1 MNSFSVELV
10 DTGVAVVTLRGEHEA
25 YNAER
30 LHEELATLGEEKL
43 AIVIDLSETSFID
56 SAIVSV
62 LLRARDSARD
72 LGVPLVLVIQETTG
86 WAVRRLFDVAH
97 LDEAF
102 AIVESRGEAVEA
114 AQR

>member
-1 MNSFSVELV
+1 MDSISVELV

-25 YNAER
+25 YSAER
-30 LHEELATLGEEKL
+30 LHEQLEALGENGV
-43 AIVIDLSETSFID
+43 AIVVDLSETSFID
-56 SAIVSV
+56 SSIVSV

-72 LGVPLVLVIQETTG
+72 LGVSLVLVIQESTG
-86 WAVRRLFDVAH
+86 WAVKRLFEVAQ

-102 AIVESRGEAVEA
+102 AITDSRSKAVEA

>member
-1 MNSFSVELV
+1 MDSISVELV
-10 DTGVAVVTLRGEHEA
+10 DAGVAVVTLRGEHEA
-25 YNAER
+25 YGAER
-30 LHEELATLGEEKL
+30 LHEELQTLGANGL
-43 AIVIDLSETSFID
+43 AIVVDLSETSFID

-72 LGVPLVLVIQETTG
+72 LGVSLVLVIQESTG
-86 WAVRRLFDVAH
+86 WPVHRLFEVTQ

-102 AIVESRGEAVEA
+102 SIADSRSKAVEA